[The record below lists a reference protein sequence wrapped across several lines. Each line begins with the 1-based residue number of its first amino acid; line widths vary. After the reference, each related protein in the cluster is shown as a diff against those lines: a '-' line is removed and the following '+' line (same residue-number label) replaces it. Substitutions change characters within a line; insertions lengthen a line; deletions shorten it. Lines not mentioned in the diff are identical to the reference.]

1 MDKDYSELIEHLDG
15 KFSDING
22 EFLTIK
28 KSLVNIEGRLTSID
42 EKKADKS
49 DTNNLM
55 SAVDSYAKR
64 ADTYF

>member
-1 MDKDYSELIEHLDG
+1 M
-15 KFSDING
+15 
-22 EFLTIK
+22 TIK